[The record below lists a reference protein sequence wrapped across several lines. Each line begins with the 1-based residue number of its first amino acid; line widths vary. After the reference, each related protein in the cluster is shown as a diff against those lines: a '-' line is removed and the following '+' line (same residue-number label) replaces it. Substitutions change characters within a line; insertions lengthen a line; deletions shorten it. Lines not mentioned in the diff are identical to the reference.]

1 MRALVSENLEAFVNV
16 GFLDAEYDGFIA
28 DLDGAN
34 AEGLIEPTN
43 NDALTPKFSPEVTF
57 SVGGTYTATVGPGEL
72 SIFAKYSFID
82 EQESTTTNIAV
93 GKVPSQDRV
102 DASVTYSWSN
112 YRISAFGRN
121 LTDEIV
127 APVRDLSL
135 IHI

>member
-1 MRALVSENLEAFVNV
+1 MLAFLMPSV
-16 GFLDAEYDGFIA
+16 DGFIA

-82 EQESTTTNIAV
+82 EQAPTTTNIAV
-93 GKVPSQDRV
+93 GKVPSQDR
-102 DASVTYSWSN
+102 DA
-112 YRISAFGRN
+112 
-121 LTDEIV
+121 
-127 APVRDLSL
+127 
-135 IHI
+135 